1 MNNFSHATEATD
13 TALNSAGSAAREN
26 ERYMQSLEAQLTQL
40 RATFQELANNVINSE
55 LVGALLNLAN
65 AFLEL
70 LNTPVGA
77 FATQVV
83 LFTGAIYGLLKVLQ
97 SANIVGNVIAQFKN
111 LGTILTGAATAA
123 TTMGAA
129 GVVAGTGAS
138 AMGAGAT
145 VAAGGMTALSTAM
158 SAALPIIGAIV
169 IGVQAV
175 VAIWDAFTVSNK
187 ELQESID
194 TTNQKISDLKTE
206 LATLESKEDP
216 TESDKARLAVLQQ
229 QIDAQERLL
238 QQQYEL
244 QYSREFGS
252 DALGN
257 QGTNYTNL
265 YSDIEEWN
273 ELNETIKENEET
285 ILRWSES
292 SADMSRQI
300 GVLGEKNEELKDRQ
314 AELGQSITDTYDK
327 MATFADE
334 LDETPEDLE
343 KAMEATEEWAKAN
356 QTAEESIDDLSNT
369 TENSVATFED
379 FIASQEELASGL
391 ENTMNEMEDLS
402 GTYDTLISAVEQYN
416 ENGSISISTLS
427 SLLEL
432 DSDYISMLSMQ
443 NGQLSFNTE
452 AFKTRGENL
461 KAEAKAELTAQ
472 TATQLY
478 SIAVQDLGGSI
489 EGTESIADSAD
500 MSNFVTQLQNVAT
513 GAISAGSAINYLWTS
528 MDPEGGQTFSEE
540 AKAAM
545 NEVLNNYKTLM
556 GAIDTTD
563 FGFSSGVGGGGGSG
577 SGGSSSTKKETDPI
591 EEQSKIFEEQNKQIE
606 WNIKMRERQ
615 GASEEEL
622 IEIQKQLQDQ
632 LHEQAEWYRGE
643 GLDETSQYLQDTIDG
658 WWDAQDAIEGY
669 QDDIKEN
676 QRDALDE
683 MLDDTQDYIDFHTEF
698 TDMGAAEEYQIWVNL
713 MAKVDE
719 LYNQGLVDY
728 EYYVEKRQE
737 ILINSL
743 RAQQRAE
750 EEAQEAAEEA
760 RKNYI
765 KGLEDQASVYET
777 LFDLVAKKA
786 QDEIDALNK
795 RKEDIEDY
803 YDKQIEALQKTN
815 EELEKEIQKE
825 QLLDNL
831 ARARQSQVMVY
842 QDGRWQY
849 VQNVDEVSEAQAELE
864 AYERDQAL
872 QQEVDNLNRL
882 KEQAI
887 ASLDQQIEA
896 WEEYKEQWASVV
908 ENYQEKQDE
917 LLVSQELGIELEGEN
932 WTERLGNMEV
942 YVSQYEALM
951 QRIVAAQQMANAAM
965 SGGSIGG
972 GYSSG
977 ITVGGGGGGGGGRV
991 ESTQERVQDELEYME
1006 WYAQGDPDKM
1016 LDWIVGNNGYAPSE
1030 ALDIATDIYNNTVG
1044 SGGKKY
1050 DDIHDLLE
1058 DNDPDYHYSGGTAH
1072 KEDVTYTDSK
1082 GNTYHVEGNN
1092 KTNSGHT
1099 ISASGNKNKGSSSS
1113 NKGSSS
1119 SNKGGSSGSIV
1130 VDAVKDVVS
1139 GIGNALGSLFGKK
1152 HANGTLDAPGGVS
1165 LVGEKGPE
1173 LRVLNRGDGII
1184 PADVTANLWKWGTTT
1199 PDQLMTAFNGIDST
1213 TSSLMNVTIENITLP
1228 SVQNPSDFVEWMKNN
1243 LYKRAVQYNYTAR

>member
-1 MNNFSHATEATD
+1 
-13 TALNSAGSAAREN
+13 
-26 ERYMQSLEAQLTQL
+26 
-40 RATFQELANNVINSE
+40 
-55 LVGALLNLAN
+55 
-65 AFLEL
+65 
-70 LNTPVGA
+70 
-77 FATQVV
+77 
-83 LFTGAIYGLLKVLQ
+83 
-97 SANIVGNVIAQFKN
+97 
-111 LGTILTGAATAA
+111 
-123 TTMGAA
+123 
-129 GVVAGTGAS
+129 
-138 AMGAGAT
+138 
-145 VAAGGMTALSTAM
+145 
-158 SAALPIIGAIV
+158 
-169 IGVQAV
+169 
-175 VAIWDAFTVSNK
+175 
-187 ELQESID
+187 
-194 TTNQKISDLKTE
+194 
-206 LATLESKEDP
+206 
-216 TESDKARLAVLQQ
+216 
-229 QIDAQERLL
+229 
-238 QQQYEL
+238 
-244 QYSREFGS
+244 
-252 DALGN
+252 
-257 QGTNYTNL
+257 
-265 YSDIEEWN
+265 
-273 ELNETIKENEET
+273 
-285 ILRWSES
+285 
-292 SADMSRQI
+292 MSRQI
-300 GVLGEKNEELKDRQ
+300 TVLGERNEELKDRQ
-314 AELGQSITDTYDK
+314 AELGQSITETYGELE
-327 MATFADE
+327 TFADE
-334 LDETPEDLE
+334 LNNVPDEVRE
-343 KAMEATEEWAKAN
+343 AMETVEEWAKAN
-356 QTAEESIDDLSNT
+356 QTAEESTEDLADGTQTVITS
-369 TENSVATFED
+369 FDD
-379 FIASQEELASGL
+379 FIASQQEIASGL
-391 ENTMNEMEDLS
+391 EATIEEMESLS
-402 GTYDTLISAVEQYN
+402 GTYDTLTNAVEQYN
-416 ENGSISISTLS
+416 EHGSISISTLT
-427 SLLEL
+427 SLLDL
-432 DSDYISMLSMQ
+432 DSDYINMLSMQ

-478 SIAVQDLGGSI
+478 SIAMQDLGGSI
-489 EGTESIADSAD
+489 EGTDATANAVD
-500 MSNFVTQLQNVAT
+500 MSNFAKQLEGIAT
-513 GAISAGSAINYLWTS
+513 GAISAGAAVNYLWSS
-528 MDPEGGQTFSEE
+528 MEPEGGQTFSEE

-556 GAIDTTD
+556 NAIDLTD
-563 FGFSSGVGGGGGSG
+563 FGFTSGSGGGGGSG
-577 SGGSSSTKKETDPI
+577 RGTSTAQETDYI
-591 EEQSKIFEEQNKQIE
+591 KEQSEAFKEQNEQLE
-606 WNIKMRERQ
+606 WNIEMRERQ

-622 IEIQKQLQDQ
+622 IELQKQLQDQ

-743 RAQQRAE
+743 RAQQQAE
-750 EEAQEAAEEA
+750 EEAQKAAEEA
-760 RKNYI
+760 RENYI

-777 LFDLVAKKA
+777 LFDLVAQKA

-896 WEEYKEQWASVV
+896 WEEYKEQWTSVV
-908 ENYQEKQDE
+908 ENYQQKQDE
-917 LLVSQELGIELEGEN
+917 LLVAQELGIELEGEN
-932 WTERLGNMEV
+932 WMERLGNMEV

-951 QRIVAAQQMANAAM
+951 QRIVAAQEMANAAM
-965 SGGSIGG
+965 SGGGG
-972 GYSSG
+972 LGGSSG
-977 ITVGGGGGGGGGRV
+977 GISIGGGGGGGGRV
-991 ESTQERVQDELEYME
+991 QSTQERVQNELEYME

-1016 LDWIVGNNGYAPSE
+1016 LDWIVGNNGYAPPE
-1030 ALDIATDIYNNTVG
+1030 ALEIATGMYNNAVG
-1044 SGGKKY
+1044 GGGKKY

-1058 DNDPDYHYSGGTAH
+1058 DNDPDYHYSGGSAH

-1082 GNTYHVEGNN
+1082 GNTYYVQGNN

-1113 NKGSSS
+1113 SNKGSSS

-1130 VDAVKDVVS
+1130 VDTVKDVVS
-1139 GIGNALGSLFGKK
+1139 GIGSALGSLFGKK
-1152 HANGTLDAPGGVS
+1152 HANGTLNAPGGVS

-1184 PADVTANLWKWGTTT
+1184 PADITSNLWKWGETT

-1213 TSSLMNVTIENITLP
+1213 TSSPMNVTIENITLP